1 MGTSVCVLWTTGVE
15 AVYDLHVALKGLPV
29 LPERPPRAMH
39 RLTAA
44 DAAAAHVVCFNRV
57 ERVRD
62 VLAVLMSNQHSG
74 FPVFQVHSR
83 SAPFLM
89 AP

>member
-1 MGTSVCVLWTTGVE
+1 VCVCVLWTTGVE

-29 LPERPPRAMH
+29 LPERPPLAMH

-44 DAAAAHVVCFNRV
+44 DAAATHVVCFNRV

-62 VLAVLMSNQHSG
+62 VLATLMSNQHSG
-74 FPVFQVHSR
+74 FPVLQVR
-83 SAPFLM
+83 VRFPPFLL